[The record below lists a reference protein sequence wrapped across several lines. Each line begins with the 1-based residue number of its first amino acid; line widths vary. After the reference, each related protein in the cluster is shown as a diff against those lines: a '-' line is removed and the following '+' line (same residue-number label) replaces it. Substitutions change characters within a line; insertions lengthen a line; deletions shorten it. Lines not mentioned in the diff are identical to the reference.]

1 MKHLKKLSVVLMI
14 TTLFSASFTS
24 CIDTEVSPV
33 VEAIYEAQA
42 DLIAAQTAVQ
52 NAEAALRTAQAN
64 AAQAQ
69 ADFTAA
75 QTAQVEAITDGIIA
89 ENSYQALKREQQL
102 LKLVAET
109 NLAVA
114 QAQMDLEKEQA
125 KFDIKMVELL
135 AKLEEAKV
143 QVAIGYAIDY
153 RNAMWAANNIWSDL
167 LDAKATLADAELM
180 LVDPD
185 GNGPGAEVS
194 YAYHLAMLA
203 NAVAEAQASVDD
215 IQAKLDLFNEHAEDP
230 IAAKEL
236 LDAQKIELKAQYE
249 ILQQK
254 RAEQLQVINDLSDEV
269 GERNEYVD
277 QLTGGFGTP
286 LWDHN
291 AAVQQKINRE
301 NAIVSAQ
308 TNIANWQA
316 AMTNYEATK
325 ATLEQAVVDAEDRIG
340 FDGTSSAADH
350 EHNHPAAFG
359 LLGDIDAATTAL
371 TPLNAD
377 VTDAENALGAPY
389 VAPTSAAQSYVDPTV
404 TAYDVLFNAELAIL
418 KHDAAY
424 AALTATYN
432 AAVNAY
438 NQAKIDFDT
447 ADYLG
452 ALDTATDAVTL
463 ASDNVADGKTEY
475 EAAKLAFEMDAAS
488 FTVEDALGG
497 NSAAASA
504 LTNFDLGETGDGGAP
519 ITYMRVATWKQEV
532 PGEFVPAT
540 FYPEKY
546 SDMVSLDAAIDAL
559 QVTHP
564 AMVDA
569 NIDLWHDGATLDIE
583 NYGTNVVTANKN
595 FYTAAEVFA
604 IDANTNAVFVDVAA
618 DDTSVS
624 NAIVFNRKTNILG
637 NDDFTTRPFFTAGTG
652 VIGDLYTFNVPL
664 VVGDL
669 NADYNSATPETL
681 GGNDTLTLQAVLWN
695 ALLEQFIKQ
704 NEFDLGDD
712 LLQAK
717 KDEYE
722 AQKLL
727 FDEGLET
734 RNGVGGLVETA
745 AAITAP
751 GGEVYVAQ
759 ANLTAAQNAVIAQQD
774 VIDALKAELGSIEY
788 ITTGTA
794 GPGQILR
801 ELNDGYLFISWDV
814 HANDGVPAAD
824 VMYEYRADAGWE
836 TAYDGDGAMGDADAL
851 TAYAELWNAQEA
863 LARHTETTLAQYQN
877 MIDIANASIDTYN
890 EEIAALEVY
899 IAAKYAVV
907 EDLLSQL
914 DDLGIEYTFEVDAE
928 GKGQF
933 EVTND
938 TNIGN
943 SYTDL
948 RAEIIAE
955 NQVLW
960 NLDREIAVLQ
970 DQRDRVNSLIAAWNS
985 SYNNFVNT
993 IIPDL
998 EEDLAEAKEDLAEAQ
1013 AALALATNDEAAA
1026 TANIEYLEAKV
1037 ETLEA
1042 RYANALAIAEKY
1054 KALLDAAIAS

>member
-69 ADFTAA
+69 ADYTAA

-114 QAQMDLEKEQA
+114 QAQMELEKEQA
-125 KFDIKMVELL
+125 KFNIKMVELL

-167 LDAKATLADAELM
+167 LTAKADLADAELM

-185 GNGPGAEVS
+185 GNGVGTEVS
-194 YAYHLAMLA
+194 YAYHLAMLT

-254 RAEQLQVINDLSDEV
+254 RAEQEEVIDDLQNERDN
-269 GERNEYVD
+269 RNEYVTEIED
-277 QLTGGFGTP
+277 AISK
-286 LWDHN
+286 HN
-291 AAVQQKINRE
+291 TAVGQINDRNSWIS
-301 NAIVSAQ
+301 NAQ
-308 TNIANWQA
+308 NNIADWQA
-316 AMTNYEATK
+316 AMTNYDAIK

-340 FDGTSSAADH
+340 YDGTGSAADH
-350 EHNHPAAFG
+350 EHNHPLPYG

-371 TPLNAD
+371 GPLN
-377 VTDAENALGAPY
+377 TAETNATNALGTYTAPVVTDNY
-389 VAPTSAAQSYVDPTV
+389 IDPTV

-418 KHDAAY
+418 KHDQAY

-432 AAVNAY
+432 AAATALSAATAAY
-438 NQAKIDFDT
+438 NAASYQ
-447 ADYLG
+447 ADYDAAVLAEG
-452 ALDTATDAVTL
+452 VAQTNLTNGITAYNDAKADFELNPSGSLDIDTPISPVLIDDLDFVGIHTDDPAETKTYVKVSAWSASHINPANYAPSALDVPETYNGTDVLVAAADIVANDPNIAAITDVILWNQDGTATDGAGAAIAAPGTSL
-463 ASDNVADGKTEY
+463 AVAD
-475 EAAKLAFEMDAAS
+475 ASAAS
-488 FTVEDALGG
+488 PNIGYTKVYFLEVE
-497 NSAAASA
+497 
-504 LTNFDLGETGDGGAP
+504 
-519 ITYMRVATWKQEV
+519 
-532 PGEFVPAT
+532 
-540 FYPEKY
+540 
-546 SDMVSLDAAIDAL
+546 SD
-559 QVTHP
+559 
-564 AMVDA
+564 
-569 NIDLWHDGATLDIE
+569 
-583 NYGTNVVTANKN
+583 
-595 FYTAAEVFA
+595 
-604 IDANTNAVFVDVAA
+604 
-618 DDTSVS
+618 DDSES
-624 NAIVFNRKTNILG
+624 Y
-637 NDDFTTRPFFTAGTG
+637 
-652 VIGDLYTFNVPL
+652 LYTFNVATNLLGLDDFSGRAIIGNVLDPNYNPPL
-664 VVGDL
+664 TITDANAFYTTD
-669 NADYNSATPETL
+669 NADANGEYQA
-681 GGNDTLTLQAVLWN
+681 GGTDALTLYALLWN
-695 ALLEQFIKQ
+695 AKLETATKLFVKD
-704 NEFDLGDD
+704 NADAN
-712 LLQAK
+712 LQALQ
-717 KDEYE
+717 DAYD

-727 FDEGLET
+727 YDEGLVT
-734 RNGVGGLVETA
+734 RAGLVADA
-745 AAITAP
+745 AAIVAA
-751 GGEVYVAQ
+751 GGAVYVAQ

-774 VIDALKAELGSIEY
+774 VIDALEAELGSIEY
-788 ITTGTA
+788 ITSGTA

-801 ELNDGYLFISWDV
+801 ELNDGNLFISWDV
-814 HANDGVPAAD
+814 HANDGVPAAN

-863 LARHTETTLAQYQN
+863 LARHTETTLAQYQDN
-877 MIDIANASIDTYN
+877 IDLANADIADWEN
-890 EEIAALEVY
+890 EITIIQAR
-899 IAAKYAVV
+899 
-907 EDLLSQL
+907 L
-914 DDLGIEYTFEVDAE
+914 DANLAIVNDMLPVLTDLGIEYTFEFDTD
-928 GKGQF
+928 GKGVF

-938 TNIGN
+938 TIGGPN
-943 SYTDL
+943 SYADI
-948 RAEIIAE
+948 RAEVIAE
-955 NQVLW
+955 NKVLW
-960 NLDREIAVLQ
+960 DIDREIAILD
-970 DQRDRVNSLIAAWNS
+970 DQIDRVNDLIAAWNS

-993 IIPDL
+993 IIPNL
-998 EEDLAEAKEDLAEAQ
+998 EASLVTAQTDLAEAQ

-1054 KALLDAAIAS
+1054 KALLDAALAS